1 MGYEMGWV
9 KASDSS
15 MIGPFLKISM
25 FLAVIGPFLRASS
38 LVKLTRES
46 SLSAAS
52 QYTNSAQ
59 SNGNALKSLDYQY
72 PNQTASQ
79 HPGKSA
85 EGVSRPQ
92 IGENVSPRDKI
103 KFLVSTFLDLKD
115 DKETICST
123 LDAWVA
129 WEKDFPIGRLK
140 IVLINLEK
148 EQQWHRIMQ
157 LIQALDMDHRVKE
170 AHEIWMKK
178 VGSDLHSVPWKLCK
192 LMISVYYRNNMLQEL
207 VKLFKSL
214 EAFDRKPREKTI
226 VQIVANANEM
236 LGLVEEKERILKKY
250 QHLFVD
256 TWRVRLKSSGS
267 SGSKKKNT
275 GKETDKESHSP
286 VNHSSVSET

>member
-1 MGYEMGWV
+1 MFYDMGYEMGWV

-46 SLSAAS
+46 SLRLLNRQSITYAYNSAAS

-59 SNGNALKSLDYQY
+59 NKGNALKSLDYQY
-72 PNQTASQ
+72 PNHTASQ
-79 HPGKSA
+79 LPGKSA

-103 KFLVSTFLDLKD
+103 KFLVSTLVDLKE
-115 DKETICST
+115 DKETMYST

-157 LIQALDMDHRVKE
+157 VIK
-170 AHEIWMKK
+170 
-178 VGSDLHSVPWKLCK
+178 
-192 LMISVYYRNNMLQEL
+192 
-207 VKLFKSL
+207 
-214 EAFDRKPREKTI
+214 
-226 VQIVANANEM
+226 
-236 LGLVEEKERILKKY
+236 
-250 QHLFVD
+250 
-256 TWRVRLKSSGS
+256 
-267 SGSKKKNT
+267 
-275 GKETDKESHSP
+275 
-286 VNHSSVSET
+286 